1 MATRKKSVAARPRK
15 PTYAS
20 VTTRPCK
27 CGFLERTAD
36 EPGVPIKFDVKMNE
50 YHIEHG
56 GEDRGGQSILYHCPF
71 CGGAAPPSRRQTFFA
86 TITSAET
93 ERLTELTG
101 DVKTIAD
108 VLARF
113 GEPDDDM
120 DPGTTIY
127 EPAKGDQSP
136 RV

>member
-1 MATRKKSVAARPRK
+1 
-15 PTYAS
+15 
-20 VTTRPCK
+20 
-27 CGFLERTAD
+27 
-36 EPGVPIKFDVKMNE
+36 MNE

-136 RV
+136 RVASYRTLWYRGLSATVDVRFTDYGPDHGVRMSLSGKYRGETQ